1 VADLVYVVSDGHL
14 SEPLLVMNHPDVE
27 TLARA
32 ITRLERH
39 HLDEGAAVPTLAPE
53 STPEG

>member
-1 VADLVYVVSDGHL
+1 VAD
-14 SEPLLVMNHPDVE
+14 HPDVE

-39 HLDEGAAVPTLAPE
+39 ATDVPPATAANAALV
-53 STPEG
+53 

>member
-1 VADLVYVVSDGHL
+1 VFEAADTAYVVSDGHL
-14 SEPLLVMNHPDVE
+14 SHPLAVRDYADVE

-39 HLDEGAAVPTLAPE
+39 ARDGRPAGAVAVPA
-53 STPEG
+53 